1 MFKKKNFKKKSKRIM
16 SDSEILNFKNYILLA
31 TDKNNFLKYLP
42 LLNIEFNNIS
52 LFKSFLKEVFY
63 CTIKEFFFLKSIN
76 DAIEFY
82 NVIKSENNYCNVQI
96 EKMIKIKNNIC
107 YKCNEKFIK
116 LICLHFSKVFNHLL
130 FPNKNNYYIIYN
142 CKFEEFQPTNV
153 FKSIFFR
160 RLITNEYFTKNEI
173 DLNILFVL
181 FKSNIQN
188 IKKYSEIQEN
198 KIKKRKCI
206 RL

>member
-1 MFKKKNFKKKSKRIM
+1 
-16 SDSEILNFKNYILLA
+16 
-31 TDKNNFLKYLP
+31 
-42 LLNIEFNNIS
+42 
-52 LFKSFLKEVFY
+52 
-63 CTIKEFFFLKSIN
+63 
-76 DAIEFY
+76 
-82 NVIKSENNYCNVQI
+82 
-96 EKMIKIKNNIC
+96 MIKIKYNIC
-107 YKCNEKFIK
+107 YKCKEKFIK
-116 LICLHFSKVFNHLL
+116 LICLNFSKEFSRLR

-142 CKFEEFQPTNV
+142 CKFEDFQPTNI

-160 RLITNEYFTKNEI
+160 RLITNEFFTKNEI